1 MSDINTMEENGDQA
15 NAVGPDREEK
25 IKARIGENKYNILQR
40 FTEGRK
46 YYKLMMFKEAMQCFM
61 EALKIDKEDG
71 PSKVY
76 YARCKHYVENPPAE
90 DWDGVF
96 VMRTK

>member
-1 MSDINTMEENGDQA
+1 MIT
-15 NAVGPDREEK
+15 EK
-25 IKARIGENKYNILQR
+25 KRKALEL
-40 FTEGRK
+40 FAEGRK
-46 YYKLMMFKEAMQCFM
+46 LYKLMRFEDAQAKFA
-61 EALKIDKEDG
+61 EALQTDPEDG

-76 YARCKHYVENPPAE
+76 YLRSKHYLENPPPE

>member
-1 MSDINTMEENGDQA
+1 MIS
-15 NAVGPDREEK
+15 EEK
-25 IKARIGENKYNILQR
+25 EKVLEL

-46 YYKLMMFKEAMQCFM
+46 CYKLMDFEGARKYFAK
-61 EALKIDKEDG
+61 ALKIDKDDS

-76 YARCKHYVENPPAE
+76 YARCKHYIDNPPPE

-96 VMRTK
+96 VMQTK